1 MSAFLM
7 VPRFPASIPAAKLRL
22 ILHLIG
28 VVILLAGYSS
38 AILVWRAQDRIDQM
52 NADQTAN
59 EAAPLRTLDSKK
71 DSRQVEVYYGR
82 TGLLLERWTEWAGS
96 LTHGRPLA
104 KVLIVFSSA
113 AAIGCFLVAGRQ
125 TS

>member
-1 MSAFLM
+1 M
-7 VPRFPASIPAAKLRL
+7 VPKFPASIPAAKRRW
-22 ILHLIG
+22 ILHMVG

-38 AILVWRAQDRIDQM
+38 AILLWRAQDRIDQK
-52 NADQTAN
+52 NADLIGN

-71 DSRQVEVYYGR
+71 DSRQVEVYYGK
-82 TGLLLERWTEWAGS
+82 TGLLLERWTEWAES

-113 AAIGCFLVAGRQ
+113 VAIGCFLVAGRMA
-125 TS
+125 S